1 MGETTILVTGLLP
14 HDSGKTTFTLMLSRA
29 LRDEGLK
36 VAVMKPI
43 AAHSAWYQP
52 WSLAESMKLGVLVGG
67 DVVKYLKEGL
77 ISNPDIQNPVDIL
90 TAPPD
95 PTSFPSAS
103 AYLNV
108 VESLQN
114 QVVVARLS
122 IHGRTYYVV
131 PEVIDRLPRTLKTSL
146 KPLLSIMR
154 PSTKVSSRWL
164 ITRLMSP
171 EVGTHVLAAAM
182 ALRDSA
188 DVLIVESF
196 NNALTPVA
204 GLENLVNAIVVVAPG
219 KAMVF
224 NGSKLRAYLS
234 GTPRYSW
241 EVTSNFVNIARPDDV
256 LDVPLAPSH
265 SREMPSLNLGMFL
278 GKLVGARD

>member
-1 MGETTILVTGLLP
+1 MGGATILVTGLLP

-67 DVVKYLKEGL
+67 DVVKYIKEGL

-95 PTSFPSAS
+95 PTHFPSAS

-114 QVVVARLS
+114 QVVVTRLS

-131 PEVIDRLPRTLKTSL
+131 PEVIDRLPKTLKVSL

-182 ALRDSA
+182 ALRDGV
-188 DVLIVESF
+188 DVLVVESF
-196 NNALTPVA
+196 NNALTPVI
-204 GLENLVNAIVVVAPG
+204 GLENLVNAVIVVAPG

-224 NGSKLRAYLS
+224 SGSKLRAYLS
-234 GTPRYSW
+234 GTPRRAW
-241 EVTSNFVNIARPDDV
+241 EVTSGFVNIARPDDV

-265 SREMPSLNLGMFL
+265 SKEMPSLNMGGLL
-278 GKLVGARD
+278 KRLVGVRD